1 MVSLLLDHVFVKFKT
16 CEGCAENSRVIF
28 VMFDL
33 VLVVFLDDVV
43 DVHHNSCCCCVYF
56 IKGDILMP
64 IKLMVV
70 CSGG

>member
-16 CEGCAENSRVIF
+16 CEGCVENSRVIF

-43 DVHHNSCCCCVYF
+43 DVLHNSCCCCVYLV
-56 IKGDILMP
+56 KGDILMP
-64 IKLMVV
+64 SKWVV
-70 CSGG
+70 M